1 MGGNSLLSF
10 RVISIPSNENAG
22 YIHKYFSK
30 ASLKSFFQGRK
41 PARSSKPAVFLP
53 LNPSSLGTTKGQ
65 QPFGILQVILCKFAC
80 GKLEACYS
88 PRSKRVTRLARSVLL
103 ALPEASCSPRS
114 KRVARPARSELVA
127 PLGACYSPH
136 SKRVSRLARSELVA
150 PLGACCSPR
159 SEHSPNEKLRLVEI
173 YQDIS

>member
-1 MGGNSLLSF
+1 MGGNSILSF

-22 YIHKYFSK
+22 YIHKYFYK

-53 LNPSSLGTTKGQ
+53 LNHSSLGTTKGQ

-88 PRSKRVTRLARSVLL
+88 PRSERVARPARSVLL
-103 ALPEASCSPRS
+103 APPEACCSPRP
-114 KRVARPARSELVA
+114 KRVARPARSVLLA
-127 PLGACYSPH
+127 PP
-136 SKRVSRLARSELVA
+136 E
-150 PLGACCSPR
+150 ACCSPR
-159 SEHSPNEKLRLVEI
+159 PKRVARLAR
-173 YQDIS
+173 STHPMKN

>member
-1 MGGNSLLSF
+1 MRGISTNIFPRQALNLFFLREETGSDFEAGSF
-10 RVISIPSNENAG
+10 P
-22 YIHKYFSK
+22 
-30 ASLKSFFQGRK
+30 
-41 PARSSKPAVFLP
+41 P
-53 LNPSSLGTTKGQ
+53 LNPSSLYTTKG

-88 PRSKRVTRLARSVLL
+88 PCSKRVTRLARSVLL
-103 ALPEASCSPRS
+103 ALLEACYSPRS
-114 KRVARPARSELVA
+114 ERVTRLARSVLLAPLGACCSLRPKRVARPARSEL
-127 PLGACYSPH
+127 L
-136 SKRVSRLARSELVA
+136 A

>member
-1 MGGNSLLSF
+1 MPPEYKAKIFIRADKTVGGNSILSF

-65 QPFGILQVILCKFAC
+65 QPFGILQVILCKFTC

-88 PRSKRVTRLARSVLL
+88 PRSERVTRLARSVLL
-103 ALPEASCSPRS
+103 APLGACYSPRSERVARPARSVLLAPPEACCSPRP
-114 KRVARPARSELVA
+114 KRVARPARSTH
-127 PLGACYSPH
+127 PM
-136 SKRVSRLARSELVA
+136 K
-150 PLGACCSPR
+150 
-159 SEHSPNEKLRLVEI
+159 N
-173 YQDIS
+173 